1 MKKFLLIAAAF
12 TILGILPSQAVNIA
26 DLENARGYAYLYRMN
41 GQNYY
46 AEQRVKVIAG
56 EGNKFEIIGRTY
68 SHQGAQYYMTE
79 YITIITFVKT
89 TIRFNGFK
97 INVILLTL
105 VPVKYYVKKSVIKLN

>member
-1 MKKFLLIAAAF
+1 MKRSILIAAAF

-68 SHQGAQYYMTE
+68 SHQRGS
-79 YITIITFVKT
+79 
-89 TIRFNGFK
+89 
-97 INVILLTL
+97 ILYDRVHKPLL
-105 VPVKYYVKKSVIKLN
+105 L